1 MNTPKLPII
10 VFALLGLSI
19 IAFQYTQNA
28 KLKKELK
35 DQSSKEIGSSG
46 EGSLTMA
53 GTGKGVSKSS
63 SDSNKESVSKKDS
76 KSYWDQYINCRK
88 IRFFLGLFWAN

>member
-63 SDSNKESVSKKDS
+63 SDSNKESVSK
-76 KSYWDQYINCRK
+76 
-88 IRFFLGLFWAN
+88 RFKKFIDRN

>member
-46 EGSLTMA
+46 EGKLDH
-53 GTGKGVSKSS
+53 GRH
-63 SDSNKESVSKKDS
+63 
-76 KSYWDQYINCRK
+76 WQRCIK
-88 IRFFLGLFWAN
+88 IFLRFE

>member
-46 EGSLTMA
+46 EGSLTLA

-63 SDSNKESVSKKDS
+63 QIRIKNQSLKKI
-76 KSYWDQYINCRK
+76 QK
-88 IRFFLGLFWAN
+88 IYRS